1 MDMAFNSLEY
11 IFREVA
17 HSIRRNLW
25 LSIASV
31 LTVMISMVILGASVF
46 FLLNA
51 SNLASDFESEL
62 QIAVFAQDDL
72 NSEEVEALGEKLK
85 GIQGVETIE
94 LVPKEQAL
102 KNFSGSMSS
111 TTIVS
116 DLGGTNPFPDKYT
129 VHVVDPQQVETV
141 ADRIT
146 KLTGVDNVVYGKNL
160 VDPLLKFTKWLRWAG
175 TTVVGLF
182 AIASL
187 ILISLNIKMN
197 VFSRRKEIEIMKL
210 VGASNGFI
218 RWPFI
223 LEGMFLGLA
232 GGLLAILLVG
242 FGYDWLAK
250 YIQTT
255 LAFMPV
261 VNEAGLIGKVLG
273 SIVLL
278 GMGIGA
284 AGSVISLRRFLKV

>member
-1 MDMAFNSLEY
+1 MALNSIEY
-11 IFREVA
+11 IFREVFN
-17 HSIRRNLW
+17 SIRRNLW

-51 SNLASDFESEL
+51 SNLASSFESEL
-62 QIAVFAQDDL
+62 EIAVFAQDDL
-72 NSEEVEALGEKLK
+72 NSAGVKALGESLK
-85 GIQGVETIE
+85 DLAGVDTIE
-94 LVPKEQAL
+94 FVPKDQAL
-102 KNFSGSMSS
+102 KNFTGSLNS
-111 TTIVS
+111 TTIVA
-116 DLGGTNPFPDKYT
+116 DLGDTNPLPDKYT
-129 VHVVDPQQVETV
+129 VRVVDPQQVENV
-141 ADRIT
+141 AAQIT

-160 VDPLLKFTKWLRWAG
+160 VEPLLKFTNWLRWAG

-210 VGASNGFI
+210 VGASNAFI

-223 LEGMFLGLA
+223 LEGMFLGLV

-242 FGYDWLAK
+242 FGYDWLAN

-261 VNEAGLIGKVLG
+261 VNETELIGKVLG
-273 SIVLL
+273 AIVLL

>member
-1 MDMAFNSLEY
+1 M
-11 IFREVA
+11 
-17 HSIRRNLW
+17 
-25 LSIASV
+25 
-31 LTVMISMVILGASVF
+31 
-46 FLLNA
+46 
-51 SNLASDFESEL
+51 
-62 QIAVFAQDDL
+62 
-72 NSEEVEALGEKLK
+72 
-85 GIQGVETIE
+85 
-94 LVPKEQAL
+94 
-102 KNFSGSMSS
+102 
-111 TTIVS
+111 
-116 DLGGTNPFPDKYT
+116 
-129 VHVVDPQQVETV
+129 
-141 ADRIT
+141 
-146 KLTGVDNVVYGKNL
+146 
-160 VDPLLKFTKWLRWAG
+160 
-175 TTVVGLF
+175 VGLF

-210 VGASNGFI
+210 VGASNAFI

-278 GMGIGA
+278 SMGIGA

>member
-1 MDMAFNSLEY
+1 MALNSVEY
-11 IFREVA
+11 IFREVFN
-17 HSIRRNLW
+17 SIRRNVW

-51 SNLASDFESEL
+51 SNLAANFESEL
-62 QIAVFAQDDL
+62 EIAVFAEDDL
-72 NSEEVEALGEKLK
+72 DAAAVAALGEKLK
-85 GIQGVETIE
+85 GLAGVDTIE
-94 LVPKEQAL
+94 LVPKDQAL
-102 KNFSGSMSS
+102 KDFTGSVNSA
-111 TTIVS
+111 TIAA
-116 DLGGTNPFPDKYT
+116 DLGDTNPFPDKYT
-129 VHVVDPQQVETV
+129 VHVVDPQQVENV
-141 ADRIT
+141 AAQIT

-160 VDPLLKFTKWLRWAG
+160 VEPLLKFTKWLRWAG
-175 TTVVGLF
+175 TAVVGLF

-210 VGASNGFI
+210 VGASNAFI

-223 LEGMFLGLA
+223 LEGMFLGWV

-242 FGYDWLAK
+242 FGYDWLAN

-261 VNEAGLIGKVLG
+261 VNETELIGKVLG